1 MVGTYRITGGNTYQ
15 EVVVNMKAEL
25 INYLRTRNIESFYK
39 AVEGGLTYD
48 EYVTYTRRPLLE
60 VNYISPLRFYTVCL
74 QRDVRW
80 LYVLDPDLLGR
91 VTYYQ
96 HKQFQQREVWDELL
110 IRTFYQHTFI
120 EHDEP
125 NTIVDLEQVFN
136 TIYSCIKNTT
146 SDAILLEMQA
156 FYVLINQWEIKTELE
171 ALAVKRMCRKMIR
184 ICSYYNRM
192 QFVREYQNYKNLLA
206 KTNRVLE
213 EYKATLIK
221 K

>member
-1 MVGTYRITGGNTYQ
+1 MVGTYRITGGYIYQ
-15 EVVVNMKAEL
+15 EVEVNMKEEL

-60 VNYISPLRFYTVCL
+60 VNYINPLRFYTVCV

-96 HKQFQQREVWDELL
+96 HEQFQQRGVWDELL
-110 IRTFYQHTFI
+110 ISTFYQHTFI

-146 SDAILLEMQA
+146 SDAILLEMRA

-184 ICSYYNRM
+184 VCSYYNHM
-192 QFVREYQNYKNLLA
+192 QFVREYQSYKNLLA
-206 KTNRVLE
+206 KTNLVLE
-213 EYKATLIK
+213 EYKPTLT
-221 K
+221 

>member
-1 MVGTYRITGGNTYQ
+1 MVGTYRITGGYIYQ

-60 VNYISPLRFYTVCL
+60 VNYINPLRFYTVCV

-96 HKQFQQREVWDELL
+96 HEQFQQRGVWDELL
-110 IRTFYQHTFI
+110 ISTFYQNTFI

-125 NTIVDLEQVFN
+125 NTIVDLEQVFT
-136 TIYSCIKNTT
+136 TIYSCSTNIT
-146 SDAILLEMQA
+146 SAAILLEMQA

-171 ALAVKRMCRKMIR
+171 ALAVKRMCSKMIR
-184 ICSYYNRM
+184 VCSYYNSM

-206 KTNRVLE
+206 RTNLLLE
-213 EYKATLIK
+213 EYKSTLT
-221 K
+221 

>member
-1 MVGTYRITGGNTYQ
+1 
-15 EVVVNMKAEL
+15 MKAEL
-25 INYLRTRNIESFYK
+25 INYLRTRNIESFYL

-60 VNYISPLRFYTVCL
+60 VNYNNTLRFYTVCV

-80 LYVLDPDLLGR
+80 LYALGPDLLGW
-91 VTYYQ
+91 VTYYH

-110 IRTFYQHTFI
+110 ISTFYQHTFI
-120 EHDEP
+120 ENDEP

-136 TIYSCIKNTT
+136 TIYRCIKNTT

-171 ALAVKRMCRKMIR
+171 ALAVKRMCSKMVR
-184 ICSYYNRM
+184 VCSYYNHM
-192 QFVREYQNYKNLLA
+192 QFVREYQRYKNLLA
-206 KTNRVLE
+206 KTNLLLE
-213 EYKATLIK
+213 EYKSPLT
-221 K
+221 